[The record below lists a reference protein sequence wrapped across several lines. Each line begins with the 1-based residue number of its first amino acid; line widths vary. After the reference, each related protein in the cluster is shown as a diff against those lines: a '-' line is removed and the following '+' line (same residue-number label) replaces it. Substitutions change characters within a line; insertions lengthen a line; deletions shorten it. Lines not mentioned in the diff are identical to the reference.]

1 MDCTGIMLLLR
12 QGELV
17 SIGQSEK
24 SRGFLGSR
32 REDLLFEHGA
42 EGDPLGTCSETGKAQ
57 MLPCEEEEVVLV
69 LGVGTVDRVENEGC
83 ARSKSVWSRRQ
94 EWGLNL
100 RPSWQEGACGEA
112 AKTKGREV
120 TFDFAERL

>member
-1 MDCTGIMLLLR
+1 MDRTGIVLLLR
-12 QGELV
+12 QGELM

-24 SRGFLGSR
+24 SYRFLGSR
-32 REDLLFEHGA
+32 RDLLLEHGA

-69 LGVGTVDRVENEGC
+69 LGVGTVDWVENEGC
-83 ARSKSVWSRRQ
+83 ARSERVWSRKQ

-100 RPSWQEGACGEA
+100 RLSSREGACGEA

>member
-24 SRGFLGSR
+24 SHGFLGSR

-57 MLPCEEEEVVLV
+57 MLVPQKHHV
-69 LGVGTVDRVENEGC
+69 R
-83 ARSKSVWSRRQ
+83 RRKWSSCW
-94 EWGLNL
+94 EWGQLIGL
-100 RPSWQEGACGEA
+100 RMRDARGQKVCGAEGKSG
-112 AKTKGREV
+112 V
-120 TFDFAERL
+120 